1 MAGRHFAAARGR
13 TATYLSLLLLAV
25 IVLVGALVSGGA
37 PAQLRARL
45 LGAGSPAVPPAPA
58 AATTRTPAP
67 APPRTSPPP
76 ATRAP
81 ASRASAQA
89 SVHSVVGLGDSVP
102 AGTNCGCTDLVR
114 LVAAGLARSQGAD
127 VSATNLASAGE
138 TSDGLLEQLD
148 DAATRQAIQNADVVL
163 VNVGAN
169 DFDSGTVTD
178 AACADPTAATCYGD
192 DLGSL
197 SQTMGEVLDRVAAL
211 THGRVV
217 VTGYWNVF
225 LDGAVGRG
233 QGDAYVRNS
242 DALTRAVNSGLAS
255 AAAGHGATYVDVY
268 RPFKGDGDRDDTGLL
283 APDGDHPNAQGHAV
297 LAATI
302 TAALTAT
309 GT

>member
-1 MAGRHFAAARGR
+1 MAGRHFAA
-13 TATYLSLLLLAV
+13 
-25 IVLVGALVSGGA
+25 
-37 PAQLRARL
+37 
-45 LGAGSPAVPPAPA
+45 
-58 AATTRTPAP
+58 
-67 APPRTSPPP
+67 
-76 ATRAP
+76 
-81 ASRASAQA
+81 
-89 SVHSVVGLGDSVP
+89 GDSVP

-114 LVAAGLARSQGAD
+114 LVAAGLARSQGGD
-127 VSATNLASAGE
+127 VSATNLASAGQ

-148 DAATRQAIQNADVVL
+148 DAATQQAIQNADVVL

-178 AACADPTAATCYGD
+178 AACTDPTAATCYGD

-197 SQTMGEVLDRVAAL
+197 SETMSEALDRVAAL
-211 THGRVV
+211 TDGRVV

-233 QGDAYVRNS
+233 QGGAYVRNS
-242 DALTRAVNSGLAS
+242 DALTRAVNTGLAS

-302 TAALTAT
+302 TAALTAS
-309 GT
+309 GS